1 MTTETATVPCETC
14 GTPTPMLGTKRCTN
28 CWEVEKRLLEYLR
41 SINGRKFVR
50 KCYARRRVAPGVR
63 ANIDNPE
70 EGD

>member
-1 MTTETATVPCETC
+1 
-14 GTPTPMLGTKRCTN
+14 MLGTKRCTN